1 MNRRLITAIAATVIA
16 IAPAWGD
23 SLFSQ
28 KTASQGT
35 LVSLKKARFAEGD
48 IITVLIKEE
57 IAAQTDANTNTK
69 KESDV
74 ESEANAGDNTFLTA
88 AKPDGFGITTAGK
101 LPNWQIGMKN
111 EQRTTG
117 KTARKNTLETTV
129 TCTVTKVNDNG
140 TIELRGEKLLTM
152 NREQSRMVVSGT
164 ARARDVTP
172 ANTLDSTQ
180 LANAVIELSGKGP
193 LWNNQRRGVL
203 TRLLDWVSPY

>member
-1 MNRRLITAIAATVIA
+1 MRALTAALTVLILA
-16 IAPAWGD
+16 APAWAD
-23 SLFSQ
+23 SLFNQ
-28 KTASQGT
+28 KAASQGT

-48 IITVLIKEE
+48 IITVLVQEQIN
-57 IAAQTDANTNTK
+57 AQTDANTNTK

-88 AKPDGFGITTAGK
+88 QKPDGFGITTAGK

-117 KTARKNTLETTV
+117 KTVRKNTLETSV

-140 TIELRGEKLLTM
+140 TISLRGEKVVTM
-152 NREQSRMVVSGT
+152 NREESRIVVSGT

-172 ANTLDSTQ
+172 ANTLNSTQ
-180 LANAVIELSGKGP
+180 MANAIIELSGKGP
-193 LWNNQRRGVL
+193 LWNNQRRGL
-203 TRLLDWVSPY
+203 ISRFLDFVSPY